1 MTTVQAPRV
10 VGPAFVD
17 EVLQHLEALPGRC
30 TLVLEDLH
38 EVQSPEALATLDLML
53 ASRPANLHVVMVT
66 RSDPPLALHRLRL
79 AGELTE
85 IRTRDLAFTDDE
97 TTSMLTQHGVE
108 LTRDDH
114 AHLMAKTEGWAAG
127 IRLAAISLQDRP
139 DPSEQSMLIQA
150 FAGSQRAIADYLVTE
165 VLDRQ
170 PDRLREFL
178 LRTCV
183 VERVDARLANV
194 LAETDDAAEALDTL
208 ERRGAFVTALDDAT
222 GWYRFH
228 RLFGEMCRHQ
238 LEVRSPALVP
248 DLHARAARWFA
259 ETGEANEALR
269 HAIQSRDWDLVG
281 RVGVLV
287 AGGQTFGH
295 EGRGTRASLRAIPED
310 AAPDNAWIAFAHAL
324 GCDDSGEV
332 VDLEQRL
339 AVADGVLAR
348 DPEAPPVLL
357 GLSHLLSAMALR
369 GSGRVGEAVDRLNL
383 AVGAFGL
390 VPARET
396 PALPSYVGYTRALL
410 GNCLFWTGDLE
421 AARRELGWA
430 AGRGE
435 DDDAVVRDIA
445 LMSGAYVS
453 LVDAVLGDVRG
464 AHERGSA
471 ALDAASRAGW
481 PEGLLPI
488 SARVALGLAYCDRG
502 ETHTADALLARVAV
516 ALTERP
522 DRLLSALHAWASVR
536 LSMDGEQPEQAAG
549 DLERVRAVC
558 AAIPQAALL
567 GRLLADAEREIER
580 RPATG
585 EDAFDT
591 RSDRTLIE
599 GWVRTAL
606 EEEDQRRDDAA
617 LLALGSAL
625 ELAAVSGIVR
635 PLTRSADDLQPLLQ
649 RHARVVGTHGEV
661 VTRLV
666 PSRIP
671 VDPGST
677 VDRLTDRELSVLRL
691 LPTMMSNA
699 EIADELFVSVN
710 TVKAHLKSLY
720 RKLGAGS
727 RREAVLLGRQ
737 PLAALAPVSAAP
749 ASPPRSPAG
758 PSRATPPPAPP
769 APRPAAAP
777 GG

>member
-1 MTTVQAPRV
+1 MRNESPVLTPLTRVRVTIPRPTVRTLYRRRLLHQLDRGPDRALTLVVGGPGCGKTLLVSAWAQDVASRAAETVAWVAAGRDCDDPAVLWSLVVAAWARSVPSMTTVQAPRV

-17 EVLQHLEALPGRC
+17 EVLQHLEAVPGRC

-139 DPSEQSMLIQA
+139 DPAEQSALIQA

-295 EGRGTRASLRAIPED
+295 EGRGTRAALRAIPED

-357 GLSHLLSAMALR
+357 GLSHLLARWPSGAAA
-369 GSGRVGEAVDRLNL
+369 GS
-383 AVGAFGL
+383 
-390 VPARET
+390 
-396 PALPSYVGYTRALL
+396 
-410 GNCLFWTGDLE
+410 
-421 AARRELGWA
+421 ARR
-430 AGRGE
+430 
-435 DDDAVVRDIA
+435 
-445 LMSGAYVS
+445 S
-453 LVDAVLGDVRG
+453 
-464 AHERGSA
+464 
-471 ALDAASRAGW
+471 
-481 PEGLLPI
+481 
-488 SARVALGLAYCDRG
+488 
-502 ETHTADALLARVAV
+502 TA
-516 ALTERP
+516 
-522 DRLLSALHAWASVR
+522 
-536 LSMDGEQPEQAAG
+536 
-549 DLERVRAVC
+549 
-558 AAIPQAALL
+558 
-567 GRLLADAEREIER
+567 
-580 RPATG
+580 
-585 EDAFDT
+585 
-591 RSDRTLIE
+591 
-599 GWVRTAL
+599 
-606 EEEDQRRDDAA
+606 
-617 LLALGSAL
+617 
-625 ELAAVSGIVR
+625 
-635 PLTRSADDLQPLLQ
+635 
-649 RHARVVGTHGEV
+649 
-661 VTRLV
+661 
-666 PSRIP
+666 
-671 VDPGST
+671 
-677 VDRLTDRELSVLRL
+677 
-691 LPTMMSNA
+691 
-699 EIADELFVSVN
+699 
-710 TVKAHLKSLY
+710 
-720 RKLGAGS
+720 
-727 RREAVLLGRQ
+727 
-737 PLAALAPVSAAP
+737 
-749 ASPPRSPAG
+749 
-758 PSRATPPPAPP
+758 
-769 APRPAAAP
+769 
-777 GG
+777 